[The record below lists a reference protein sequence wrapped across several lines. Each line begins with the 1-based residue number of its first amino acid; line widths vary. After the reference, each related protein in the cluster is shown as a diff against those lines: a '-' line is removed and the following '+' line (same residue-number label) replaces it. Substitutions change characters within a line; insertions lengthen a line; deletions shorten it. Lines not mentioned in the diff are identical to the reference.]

1 MKRRLFVDQDI
12 EPTDA
17 LLRKQ
22 LGSAIDSY
30 TSIIAASGD
39 FRRQWK
45 YSRGNGWLLRV
56 GDAKKALYYLIA
68 FDEGIEISLTLRE
81 GERADFLK
89 DKHFEVLHQ
98 QLEVAQKYSEGYAL
112 RFEIEKTSDCKLVCQ
127 LLSALIAKRMA

>member
-56 GDAKKALYYLIA
+56 GDAKKALYLIA

-81 GERADFLK
+81 GERAAFLK
-89 DKHFEVLHQ
+89 DKQFEVLHA
-98 QLEVAQKYSEGYAL
+98 QLDVAQKYSEGYAL
-112 RFEIEKTSDCKLVCQ
+112 RFEIEKTADCKLVCQ
-127 LLSALIAKRMA
+127 LLLALIAKRTE